1 MGLKILTYSGET
13 PQRST
18 IPKPDVL
25 KNVTLPK
32 ELIPNPENL
41 DKLKRWGLKH
51 YRVNRQKIQELM
63 GTATITADPEL
74 DPRVEK
80 LHDHITRYKE
90 LHQVFSSRKKSLTP
104 TKNSLKMAE
113 RSEAKNAKRSFAS
126 KFLKIKFLT
135 RRKASLRSAI
145 ISEIKEDD

>member
-1 MGLKILTYSGET
+1 MISAVTKWQILRRILLFGIKILTYLGET

-90 LHQVFSSRKKSLTP
+90 LHQVFSSRKNL
-104 TKNSLKMAE
+104 
-113 RSEAKNAKRSFAS
+113 
-126 KFLKIKFLT
+126 
-135 RRKASLRSAI
+135 
-145 ISEIKEDD
+145 